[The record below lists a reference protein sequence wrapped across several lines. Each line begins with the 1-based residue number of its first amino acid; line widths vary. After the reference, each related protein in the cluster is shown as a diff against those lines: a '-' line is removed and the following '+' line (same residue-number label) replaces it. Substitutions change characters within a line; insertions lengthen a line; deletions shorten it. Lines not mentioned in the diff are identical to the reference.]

1 MSKSMR
7 WVGRTSQI
15 CLCGMADKRL
25 LLLQTGESSIFSNTR
40 RVAMSRRAV
49 LNQMPS
55 QRASSS
61 DDALIVVSYNKVRV
75 DVSKEV
81 WPLALDITL

>member
-1 MSKSMR
+1 
-7 WVGRTSQI
+7 
-15 CLCGMADKRL
+15 
-25 LLLQTGESSIFSNTR
+25 
-40 RVAMSRRAV
+40 MSRRAV